1 MLGLRIAAV
10 ALALLSMNVRSAQSA
25 EQHHPECAKEYEA
38 CDKGTTDD
46 CGNAYIFYEP
56 EAEAKFDITDGCNA
70 SPIREYLGKQ
80 FDSADARAEA
90 AKQGGPL
97 DKLIDCYATV
107 LHTECRLAYAKNK
120 CKTEIAACAAA
131 EDCTTACS
139 QQENIDA
146 SELGCDG
153 AANDA
158 SIRTLYTSADCN
170 PATVTTLDAEIKC
183 IAASYAADCKTWSA
197 KLDSSGSARLQLGVA
212 SLAAML
218 PLAAALLL

>member
-10 ALALLSMNVRSAQSA
+10 ALALLSMNVRRAQSA
-25 EQHHPECAKEYEA
+25 EQHHPECAKEVSAIYCPLIQAMDALLIALSLCILLQYEA

-46 CGNAYIFYEP
+46 CGYAYIFYEP

-120 CKTEIAACAAA
+120 CKTEVSCCPFHRQR
-131 EDCTTACS
+131 CTP
-139 QQENIDA
+139 
-146 SELGCDG
+146 
-153 AANDA
+153 
-158 SIRTLYTSADCN
+158 SA
-170 PATVTTLDAEIKC
+170 L
-183 IAASYAADCKTWSA
+183 
-197 KLDSSGSARLQLGVA
+197 
-212 SLAAML
+212 
-218 PLAAALLL
+218 